1 MMTRFAT
8 FTSRLAVALT
18 TTLAIAACGGG
29 GGGGFK
35 GGAGS
40 DGDTDTYFIQLALK
54 DSEGNP
60 TSTVTANQPGTLQVL
75 VTENNEN
82 GAPVA
87 DVIVNAST
95 DSGLLDPSSGN
106 ALTNAEGA
114 VTFTVRAGADRG
126 AGTIVIQVTDENGV
140 SIEESVNFEIG
151 VGALRLGRL
160 EGTTFFDAEI
170 GISPDGPITAKG
182 EAILDLAI
190 VDQNGLPIGT
200 AESITINSLCIDVG
214 DSTLTPANP
223 IPVIDGRIEVTY
235 TSEDCAGSDELT
247 AEVIGAGAMAFGTVE
262 VADAIAGGLT
272 FVRATPDLIVLKG
285 TGGGPSRQEKS
296 EVVFQVID
304 GNNQPVEDVDVVFS
318 LTTNVGGLTF
328 SPKTATS
335 DASGNVST
343 IVSSGDVA
351 TVVRVQATADAGDL
365 GEASAVSDVLTVSTG
380 LPDQNS
386 ISLSVE
392 GSFVVEEG
400 MTKDGVTRCLSVR
413 MADKFNN
420 PVPDGT
426 AAIFTTE
433 YGAIDSACATGLV
446 NGDRASEAGCE
457 EPIPGRCSVAWISQS
472 PRVPTLEENQALVVT
487 IADSGYSCSS
497 HSGTSGPCP
506 VDLGTIRGGRSTI
519 LVTAIGEE
527 SFVDSN
533 ANGIYDEG
541 EGWANLTEAFLDQSE
556 NGLYDPATT
565 SCLPSNNPDSQ
576 ACKAGSE
583 EIFTDFNSNGQFDVD
598 GDDELNGYPDED
610 IVAVYNGLLCP
621 VDGDINDPA
630 VDRGWC
636 SRTLLNVRDS
646 LVLSL
651 STDPNWEITDA
662 SGVIVSGI
670 ALYNENG
677 IPVAPASGTSF
688 DNTYTAY
695 VSDIFNNQP
704 PAGSQVKV
712 EASAPCEILGT
723 STFKVP
729 NKDAPGAF
737 SLKFTQDGE
746 VEYASCKGESA
757 PDATGELT
765 ITLTPENGGEDY
777 SQAWQ
782 CTAKITDK
790 KDDCPEPEPEDGD
803 DDLTTGPGAGG

>member
-8 FTSRLAVALT
+8 FTSRMAVALSMM
-18 TTLAIAACGGG
+18 LAIAACGGGGG

-151 VGALRLGRL
+151 VGELRLGRL

-170 GISPDGPITAKG
+170 GISPDGPISAKG

-190 VDQNGLPIGT
+190 VDKNGLPIGT
-200 AESITINSLCIDVG
+200 AESISINSLCIDVG

-235 TSEDCAGSDELT
+235 KSEDCAGADELT

-272 FVRATPDLIVLKG
+272 FVSATPDLIVLKG

-296 EVVFQVID
+296 EVVFRVVD
-304 GNNQPVEDVDVVFS
+304 SNNQPVEDVDVIFS
-318 LTTNVGGLTF
+318 LTTEVGGLTF

-335 DASGNVST
+335 GADGNVST

-351 TVVRVQATADAGDL
+351 TVVRVVATADAGDL
-365 GEASAVSDVLTVSTG
+365 GEASAVSDVLKVSTG

-400 MTKDGVTRCLSVR
+400 MTKDGVTRNLIVR

-426 AAIFTTE
+426 AAVFTTE
-433 YGAIDSACATGLV
+433 YGSIESSCATVGGACTV
-446 NGDRASEAGCE
+446 T
-457 EPIPGRCSVAWISQS
+457 WTSQA
-472 PRVPTLEENQALVVT
+472 PRIPTLEENQDLVVT
-487 IADSGYSCSS
+487 INDAGYSCPS
-497 HSGTSGPCP
+497 HSGSSGPCP
-506 VDLGTIRGGRSTI
+506 DDLGSIRGGRSTI

-533 ANGIYDEG
+533 ANGVYDEG
-541 EGWANLTEAFLDQSE
+541 ERWANLTEAFLDNSE
-556 NGLYDPATT
+556 NGFYDDATT
-565 SCLPSNNPDSQ
+565 SCQSNPGSLT
-576 ACKAGSE
+576 CKAGSE
-583 EIFTDFNSNGQFDVD
+583 EIFTDFNSNGRFDAD
-598 GDDELNGYPDED
+598 GDDELNGYPDEG
-610 IVAVYNGLLCP
+610 VEAVYNGLLCP
-621 VDGDINDPA
+621 VEGDG
-630 VDRGWC
+630 VYC
-636 SRTLLNVRDS
+636 SRELLNVRDS
-646 LVLSL
+646 AVLIL
-651 STDPNWEITDA
+651 STDPNWEI
-662 SGVIVSGI
+662 
-670 ALYNENG
+670 ALYNG
-677 IPVAPASGTSF
+677 RTPISSGTTF
-688 DNTYTAY
+688 GNTYTAY
-695 VSDIFNNQP
+695 VSDIFNSKP
-704 PAGSQVKV
+704 TAGSSVNV
-712 EASAPCEILGT
+712 AVSGACEITGKD
-723 STFKVP
+723 SFEVP
-729 NKDAPGAF
+729 NTTAPGAF
-737 SLKFTQDGE
+737 SLSFTQAGE
-746 VEYASCKGESA
+746 VEYASCKGESR
-757 PDATGELT
+757 PDASGELT
-765 ITLTPENGGEDY
+765 ITLSPKDGGPDY
-777 SQAWQ
+777 SESWA
-782 CTAKITDK
+782 CTAKITDN
-790 KDDCPEPEPEDGD
+790 KDDCPEPEDGGD
-803 DDLTTGPGAGG
+803 DGLTTGG